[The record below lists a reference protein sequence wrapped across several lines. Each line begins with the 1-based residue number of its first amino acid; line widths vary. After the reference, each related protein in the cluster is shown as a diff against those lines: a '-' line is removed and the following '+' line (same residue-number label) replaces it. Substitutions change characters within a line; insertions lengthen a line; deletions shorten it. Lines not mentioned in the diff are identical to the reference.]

1 MADDRTCNE
10 NALRRRYTLRYLLAM
25 CLISSS
31 FIIGAYQVN
40 QILDVNRQSGE
51 IISIAGTQ
59 RILSQRVAL
68 LTERVRTET
77 NGYRRDRALRD
88 MRLAIERMREAHTYL
103 TTSLDG
109 HPAPATMTA
118 ALRHLHAPG
127 GRGLEGMMNGFIRTF
142 SAFVENP
149 EALEEAVE
157 FQRMNAEN
165 GLLVRLDQAVDLY
178 ADAADAEMATAI
190 RVHGIWVLI
199 SLALVAFT
207 ATFIFR
213 PLARDAAKAV
223 ANMGAALDERAALLS
238 RSFKIAKMGHWRAIN
253 AEADPLW
260 LSQELLDMY
269 DMDRSEGFVPLSVI
283 QEGDVIP
290 QGTSIDDNL
299 QHAAF
304 KHTWET
310 GEPTVARSQFRKPN
324 GDIIDM
330 LAYMEAEF
338 GPDGEVVGVVGV
350 IKDDTA
356 EAHAERALKQS
367 YAVIEGKSRDL
378 VEAQRLGKL
387 ATWRCSLDT
396 GVVEWDERAFEL
408 MRFDPA
414 NFQPTMESVRRCY
427 IEGSRERLIA
437 LSERVVSTGQRQSD
451 TFRVQ
456 CGDGTVIDLFLRSTL
471 ECDED
476 GNPIALF
483 GTMQDVSKERAAAR
497 ELEQLAYFDN
507 LTGLANRTLF
517 TRELKRASDASRRHD
532 NKAALVLLD
541 LDHFKEVNDTLGHE
555 AGDQL
560 LGIVGRRLSNV
571 VRKDSFVARLGGDEF
586 AVIVEGDINQQTL
599 DCLCARIIEALAQP
613 AALSLGTV
621 QTNASVGVALM
632 PDHSIDPDELLRFAD
647 LALYASKERGRG
659 RATYYNEH
667 YSEALSARLTMASE
681 VRSALDESR
690 FEVHFQPIV
699 DIQHGKV
706 GGFEALLR
714 LPKPDGSFVPPSE
727 FIAIAESSHLIADLG
742 SFVLHSACREAQSWI
757 DEGLPARSVSVNV
770 SAAQV
775 WHGDL
780 EKVIDNAL
788 ESSKLDPSLLCIELT
803 ESVFAAESIDRLNG
817 ILTRLNERGI
827 QLALDD
833 FGTGYSSLGYLN
845 QLPFDTLKIDR
856 TFVSGANQCVEKR
869 KLLRGIV
876 SLGKGLD
883 LKVTAE
889 GVETEEELKLV
900 RQLGSHCVQGWFFS
914 KAQPADQAVVEAAR
928 IEALSMLQQLN
939 PRERQRQHR
948 DAVMDALLRR
958 SA

>member
-1 MADDRTCNE
+1 MVDDLTGNE
-10 NALRRRYTLRYLLAM
+10 TVLRRRYTLRYLLAM
-25 CLISSS
+25 CLISGS
-31 FIIGAYQVN
+31 FVIGAYQVN
-40 QILDVNRQSGE
+40 KILDVNRQAGE

-77 NGYRRDRALRD
+77 NGYRRDRALRN

-109 HPAPATMTA
+109 HPAPATMTP
-118 ALRHLHAPG
+118 ALRHLHSPSG
-127 GRGLEGMMNGFIRTF
+127 SGLEGMMDSFIRTF

-149 EALEEAVE
+149 EALDEAVE

-165 GLLVRLDQAVDLY
+165 GLLVRLEQAVNLY
-178 ADAADAEMATAI
+178 ADAAETKMSTAM
-190 RVHGIWVLI
+190 RVHGRWVLI
-199 SLALVAFT
+199 SLALVVFA
-207 ATFIFR
+207 AIFIFR

-269 DMDRSEGFVPLSVI
+269 DMERKEGFVPLSVL
-283 QEGDVIP
+283 QKGDVIP
-290 QGTSIDDNL
+290 EGTSIDDNL

-304 KHTWET
+304 KRTWET
-310 GEPTVARSQFRKPN
+310 GEPTVARSQYRKPN

-338 GPDGEVVGVVGV
+338 GPNGEVVGVVGV

-356 EAHAERALKQS
+356 EAQADRALMQS
-367 YAVIEGKSRDL
+367 YSVIEGKSRDL

-387 ATWRCSLDT
+387 ATWRCCLDT
-396 GVVEWDERAFEL
+396 GIVEWDERAFEL
-408 MRFDPA
+408 MRFDPGT
-414 NFQPTMESVRRCY
+414 FQPNIESVRRCY
-427 IEGSRERLIA
+427 IEGSRERLSA

-456 CGDGTVIDLFLRSTL
+456 CGDGTIIDLYLRSTL

-483 GTMQDVSKERAAAR
+483 GTMQDVTKERAAAR

-517 TRELKRASDASRRHD
+517 TRELKRVSDATLRSD
-532 NKAALVLLD
+532 DTAALILLD

-586 AVIVEGDINQQTL
+586 AVIVEGDVSQQAL
-599 DCLCARIIEALAQP
+599 DSLSARIIEAMAQP

-632 PDHSIDPDELLRFAD
+632 PDHSGDPDELLRFAD
-647 LALYASKERGRG
+647 LALYASKECGRG

-690 FEVHFQPIV
+690 FEVHYQPLV
-699 DIQHGKV
+699 DVQHGKV

-714 LPKPDGSFVPPSE
+714 LPKPEGGFVPPSE

-742 SFVLHSACREAQSWI
+742 SFVLHSACQDAQSWI

-780 EKVIDNAL
+780 EKVVDSAL
-788 ESSKLDPSLLCIELT
+788 ETSGLDPTLLCIELT

-817 ILTRLNERGI
+817 ILTRLNDRGI

-900 RQLGSHCVQGWFFS
+900 RQLGCHCVQGWFFS
-914 KAQPADQAVVEAAR
+914 KAQPADQAAVEAGR
-928 IEALSMLQQLN
+928 IEALSMLRQLN
-939 PRERQRQHR
+939 PHERQRQHR

>member
-1 MADDRTCNE
+1 MTEDRTHIE
-10 NALRRRYTLRYLLAM
+10 SKLRWRYTLRYLLAM
-25 CLISSS
+25 CLIGSS
-31 FIIGAYQVN
+31 IVIGAQQTH
-40 QILDVNRQSGE
+40 QILDVNRQTGE
-51 IISIAGTQ
+51 IISTAGTQ

-68 LTERVRTET
+68 LTERVRNET
-77 NGYRRDRALRD
+77 LDYRRDRALRE
-88 MRLAIERMREAHTYL
+88 MRSAIERMEQAHMYL
-103 TTSLDG
+103 TNGADGRTAPANLTPALQHHYSPSGSGLDG
-109 HPAPATMTA
+109 
-118 ALRHLHAPG
+118 
-127 GRGLEGMMNGFIRTF
+127 MMRGFIRTY
-142 SAFVENP
+142 SAFVEDP
-149 EALEEAVE
+149 DGLYEAVT

-165 GLLVRLDQAVDLY
+165 GLLTRLDRAVDLY
-178 ADAADAEMATAI
+178 AQAADAKMSNAMRT
-190 RVHGIWVLI
+190 HGMWVLI
-199 SLALVAFT
+199 SLALVAF
-207 ATFIFR
+207 AAFMIFR

-253 AEADPLW
+253 PEADPLW

-269 DMDRSEGFVPLSVI
+269 DMERKEGFVPLSVI
-283 QEGDVIP
+283 QQGDVIDE
-290 QGTSIDDNL
+290 GTSIEDNL
-299 QHAAF
+299 QHTAF
-304 KHTWET
+304 KRTWET
-310 GEPTVARSQFRKPN
+310 GEPTVARSKYRKPN
-324 GDIIDM
+324 GEIIDM
-330 LAYMEAEF
+330 LVHMEAEF
-338 GPDGEVVGVVGV
+338 GPGGEVVGVVGV

-356 EAHAERALKQS
+356 EAEADRALMQS

-387 ATWRCSLDT
+387 ATWRCCLDT
-396 GVVEWDERAFEL
+396 GTVEWDERAFEL

-414 NFQPTMESVRRCY
+414 DFQPTMESVRRCY
-427 IEGSRERLIA
+427 IDGSRERLVA

-456 CGDGTVIDLFLRSTL
+456 CGDGSVIDLYLRSTL
-471 ECDED
+471 ECDAD
-476 GNPIALF
+476 GNAIALF
-483 GTMQDVSKERAAAR
+483 GTMQDVTKERAAAR

-517 TRELKRASDASRRHD
+517 TRELKRASDASRRHRD
-532 NKAALVLLD
+532 KAALVLLD

-560 LGIVGRRLSNV
+560 LGIVGQRLSNV

-586 AVIVEGDINQQTL
+586 AVIVEGDISQQTL
-599 DCLCARIIEALAQP
+599 DSLCARVIEALAQP

-632 PDHSIDPDELLRFAD
+632 PDHSGDPDELLRFAD
-647 LALYASKERGRG
+647 LALYASKERGRS

-690 FEVHFQPIV
+690 FEVHYQPITDV
-699 DIQHGKV
+699 QHGKV

-714 LPKPDGSFVPPSE
+714 LPKPDGGFVPPSE

-742 SFVLHSACREAQSWI
+742 SFVLHSACQEAQSWI
-757 DEGLPARSVSVNV
+757 DEGQPARTVSVNV

-780 EKVIDNAL
+780 EQVVDSAL
-788 ESSKLDPSLLCIELT
+788 DKSKLDPSLLCIELT

-876 SLGKGLD
+876 SLGKGMD

-889 GVETEEELKLV
+889 GVETEDELKLV
-900 RQLGSHCVQGWFFS
+900 RQLGCHCVQGWYFS
-914 KAQPADQAVVEAAR
+914 KAQPADQAAVEAAR
-928 IEALSMLQQLN
+928 IEALGMLRQLN
-939 PRERQRQHR
+939 PQERQRQHR